1 MAKAALMVTTTA
13 KEAMDCSA
21 GDRST
26 SLPELLDRC
35 LFSGIIAVDSRLQ
48 ITAFSDEARLL
59 LSLSDAGPAPLSFD
73 SLPAPLI
80 KLFTETFQNSEA
92 PKNLQIKLANHCG
105 EPRLIKVSSTLMKSA
120 GGSITGVVVTLNDI
134 TPARQLEQN
143 LRQMDRLASIGT
155 LSASMAHEVKNA
167 LVAVKTFVDLLITNN
182 QDAPLTDI
190 VGREMKRIDSIVS
203 QMLRFGG
210 PARPTLG
217 TVHLHQVLDQSLNLV
232 QHHLE
237 GRKIK
242 LLRSLNALPD
252 TVRGDAYQ
260 LEQAFINLFFNA
272 LDAMGADG
280 VLHVSTEFVP
290 AESSAT
296 NQSPVVQV
304 IVQDNGIG
312 IPADNLSR
320 LFEPFFTTKPNG
332 TGLGLPI
339 TRRIIEEHRGS
350 IAVTSEP
357 HQGTKF
363 VLSLP
368 STAAHQP

>member
-1 MAKAALMVTTTA
+1 MVTSTA
-13 KEAMDCSA
+13 DEAMDCSA

-35 LFSGIIAVDSRLQ
+35 LFAGIIAVDSRLQ

-120 GGSITGVVVTLNDI
+120 GGAITGVVVTLNDI

-167 LVAVKTFVDLLITNN
+167 LVAVKTFVELLITNN

-242 LLRSLNALPD
+242 LLRSLNATPD

-368 STAAHQP
+368 SIAAHQP

>member
-1 MAKAALMVTTTA
+1 MEGST
-13 KEAMDCSA
+13 
-21 GDRST
+21 GDRLK

-35 LFSGIIAVDSRLQ
+35 LHSGIIAVNSSLQ
-48 ITAFSDEARLL
+48 ITAFSDEARTLL
-59 LSLSDAGPAPLSFD
+59 FLENKNPVSASFD

-80 KLFTETFQNSEA
+80 QLFTDALRKGAA
-92 PKNLQIKLANHCG
+92 PVNLQIKITSPSC
-105 EPRLIKVSSTLMKSA
+105 EPRLIRVSFTLMQPV
-120 GGSITGVVVTLNDI
+120 GTSITGVIATLNDI
-134 TPARQLEQN
+134 TPARQMEHN

-167 LVAVKTFVDLLITNN
+167 LVAIKTFVELLINKN
-182 QDAPLTDI
+182 QDADLADI
-190 VGREMKRIDSIVS
+190 VKREMKRIDSIVS

-217 TVHLHQVLDQSLNLV
+217 TVHLHQVLEQSLNLV

-242 LLRSLNALPD
+242 LLRSLQASPD

-260 LEQAFINLFFNA
+260 LEQAFLNLFFNA
-272 LDAMGADG
+272 LEAMGADG
-280 VLHVSTEFVP
+280 VLHVSTELVP
-290 AESSAT
+290 ADSSSD
-296 NQSPVVQV
+296 SPSPMLQVV
-304 IVQDNGIG
+304 VQDNGMG
-312 IPADNLSR
+312 IPTDLIGR

-339 TRRIIEEHRGS
+339 TRRIIDEHRGS
-350 IAVTSEP
+350 IAVTSKV
-357 HQGTKF
+357 HQGTRF

-368 STAAHQP
+368 TLAAHKA

>member
-1 MAKAALMVTTTA
+1 MVTTTA
-13 KEAMDCSA
+13 KEAMECSA
-21 GDRST
+21 GNRST

-35 LFSGIIAVDSRLQ
+35 LFSGIIAVDSNLQ
-48 ITAFSDEARLL
+48 ITAFSDEARIL
-59 LSLSDAGPAPLSFD
+59 LSLSEAGPTPPLFD

-80 KLFTETFQNSEA
+80 KLFTDAFQNSEA
-92 PKNLQIKLANHCG
+92 PKNLQIKVANPSG
-105 EPRLIKVSSTLMKSA
+105 GPRLIKISSTLMKAARGAS
-120 GGSITGVVVTLNDI
+120 TGVIVTLNDI
-134 TPARQLEQN
+134 TPARHLEQN

-167 LVAVKTFVDLLITNN
+167 LVAIKTFVELLITKN
-182 QDAPLTDI
+182 QDAALANI

-217 TVHLHQVLDQSLNLV
+217 TVHLHQVLDQSLDLV

-242 LLRSLNALPD
+242 LLRSFHASPD

-280 VLHVSTEFVP
+280 VLHVTTEFVP
-290 AESSAT
+290 ADSSAA
-296 NQSPVVQV
+296 NQSPVVRV
-304 IVQDNGIG
+304 VVQDNGIG

-339 TRRIIEEHRGS
+339 TRRIVEEHRGS
-350 IAVTSEP
+350 IDVTSEP
-357 HQGTKF
+357 HQGTRF

>member
-1 MAKAALMVTTTA
+1 MSAVNPTPRPEFEPAETPAEAVRETPLCGLIVVDAGRCVVAVDPDVELLLGVAARELTGHPLRRLPAAIAGPVARVLEGGAPVREEEIQLT
-13 KEAMDCSA
+13 A
-21 GDRST
+21 GDATPHTVSMSIRSLAPGGT
-26 SLPELLDRC
+26 GGSLAIVTLLDVTAIRE
-35 LFSGIIAVDSRLQ
+35 LEANTHRL
-48 ITAFSDEARLL
+48 E
-59 LSLSDAGPAPLSFD
+59 
-73 SLPAPLI
+73 
-80 KLFTETFQNSEA
+80 
-92 PKNLQIKLANHCG
+92 
-105 EPRLIKVSSTLMKSA
+105 
-120 GGSITGVVVTLNDI
+120 
-134 TPARQLEQN
+134 
-143 LRQMDRLASIGT
+143 RLASIGT

-167 LVAVKTFVDLLITNN
+167 LVAVKTFVELLITKN
-182 QDAPLTDI
+182 QDAALTDI

-242 LLRSLNALPD
+242 LLRSLNASPD
-252 TVRGDAYQ
+252 TVRGDSYQ

-290 AESSAT
+290 AGSSAT
-296 NQSPVVQV
+296 NPSPVVQV
-304 IVQDNGIG
+304 VVQDNGIG

-350 IAVTSEP
+350 IVVTSEP
-357 HQGTKF
+357 HQGTRF

-368 STAAHQP
+368 SIAAHQP

>member
-35 LFSGIIAVDSRLQ
+35 LFAGIIAVDSRLQ

-120 GGSITGVVVTLNDI
+120 GGAITGVVVTLNDI

-167 LVAVKTFVDLLITNN
+167 LVAVKTFVELLITSN

-242 LLRSLNALPD
+242 LLRSLNATPD

-296 NQSPVVQV
+296 NQSPGVQV

-368 STAAHQP
+368 SIAAHQP

>member
-1 MAKAALMVTTTA
+1 
-13 KEAMDCSA
+13 MDCSA
-21 GDRST
+21 GNHSA

-35 LFSGIIAVDSRLQ
+35 LFSGIIAVDSHLQ
-48 ITAFSDEARLL
+48 ITAFSEEARTL
-59 LSLSDAGPAPLSFD
+59 LSPSDVSPTPPSFD
-73 SLPAPLI
+73 SLPASLI
-80 KLFTETFQNSEA
+80 KLFTDAFQNSEA
-92 PKNLQIKLANHCG
+92 RKNLQIKVANQSG
-105 EPRLIKVSSTLMKSA
+105 EPRLIKVSSTLMKSP
-120 GGSITGVVVTLNDI
+120 GGAITGVIVTLNDI
-134 TPARQLEQN
+134 TPARHLEQN

-167 LVAVKTFVDLLITNN
+167 LVAVKTFVELLITKN
-182 QDAPLTDI
+182 QDAALTDI

-217 TVHLHQVLDQSLNLV
+217 IVHLHQVLDQSLNLV

-242 LLRSLNALPD
+242 LLRSFHAAPD

-280 VLHVSTEFVP
+280 VLHVTTEYVP
-290 AESSAT
+290 ASSSAA
-296 NQSPVVQV
+296 NQSPYVRI

-312 IPADNLSR
+312 IPADNLNR

-357 HQGTKF
+357 HQGTRF

-368 STAAHQP
+368 SIAAHQP